1 MTLIITIVFVIGY
14 VLIAIEHDIKIDKA
28 ASALVTGVL
37 CWLLFYISNHSNAES
52 EKILIEH
59 LGDIS
64 AILFFLLGAM
74 TIVEVIDTHDGFRI
88 ITDFISTKSK
98 ALILV
103 LISIITFCL
112 SAILDNLTT
121 SIVMTSLSGKL
132 LSEKQD
138 RLWFASMIIIAANA
152 GGAWSPIGDVTTTM
166 LWIGG
171 QITPGYIVF
180 KTLIP
185 SLMVIIVPLSVLLF
199 KFKGQEIEQVRRIKN
214 ADHPAE
220 GNLILF
226 SGIGLLVCVP
236 VFKTVTHMPPFMGML
251 IALGI
256 MWMIGSLV
264 HYGKQYEDRARF
276 SVANALQRID
286 TSSILFF
293 LGILLAVSALQS
305 IGALRQ
311 MADFTTGYIKNEYL
325 IGTILGFLSAIIDN
339 VPLVAAA
346 QGMFSLELYPVNH
359 LFWGFLALSAGTGG
373 SAVIIGSAAGVAV
386 MGIEKINFI
395 WYLKNVSLLALLGFF
410 AGLGTFIFQQWIL
423 G

>member
-1 MTLIITIVFVIGY
+1 MTLIVTIVFIIGY
-14 VLIAIEHDIKIDKA
+14 VLIAIEHNIKIDKA
-28 ASALVTGVL
+28 ASALVTGVF
-37 CWLLFYISNHSNAES
+37 CWLLFYISNHANAES

-74 TIVEVIDTHDGFRI
+74 TIVEVIDAHDGFRI
-88 ITDFISTKSK
+88 ITDIIRTKSK
-98 ALILV
+98 PLV
-103 LISIITFCL
+103 LVLVSFITFFL

-121 SIVMTSLSGKL
+121 SIVMTSLSGRL
-132 LSEKQD
+132 LSERHD

-171 QITPGYIVF
+171 QITPGDIVF
-180 KTLIP
+180 KTFVP
-185 SLMVIIVPLSVLLF
+185 SLMVMIVPLSFLLF
-199 KFKGQEIEQVRRIKN
+199 KFKGQKIEHACRVNN

-220 GNLILF
+220 SNLILF

-236 VFKTVTHMPPFMGML
+236 VFKTITHMPPFMGML
-251 IALGI
+251 IALGF
-256 MWMIGSLV
+256 MWVIGCLV
-264 HYGKQYEDRARF
+264 HYGKQHEDRARF

-286 TSSILFF
+286 TPSILFF

-325 IGTILGFLSAIIDN
+325 IGTILGLFSAIIDN

-346 QGMFSLELYPVNH
+346 RGMFSLELYPVNH
-359 LFWGFLALSAGTGG
+359 AFWQFLALSAGTGG

-386 MGIEKINFI
+386 MGIEKINFF
-395 WYLKNVSLLALLGFF
+395 WYLKNVSMLALSGFF
-410 AGLGTFIFQQWIL
+410 AGLGTFIFQQWIS